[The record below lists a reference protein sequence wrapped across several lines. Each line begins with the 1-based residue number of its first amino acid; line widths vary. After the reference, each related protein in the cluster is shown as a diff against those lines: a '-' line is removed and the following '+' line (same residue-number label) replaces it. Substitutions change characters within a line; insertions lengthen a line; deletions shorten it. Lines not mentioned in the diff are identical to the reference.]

1 MILTCWCYLAGC
13 PTSASCVE
21 ARVQRFRWVAMAGRE
36 RERCP
41 EGVVVAAGPAAAPD
55 FIAIFAPSGHL
66 YAFVHSF
73 TQPAHVIFCAILWI
87 FKSRDFSRIS
97 HSVLNPC
104 FVFSITAIFVFLLII
119 IRFFIVSTSAVV
131 LSIVQMLCF
140 HAFSRTAF
148 LLRIFVFS
156 VLAL

>member
-1 MILTCWCYLAGC
+1 MKLTCCCYLSGLR
-13 PTSASCVE
+13 TSASCVE
-21 ARVQRFRWVAMAGRE
+21 TRDQVSSVPEASRQSD
-36 RERCP
+36 RCP
-41 EGVVVAAGPAAAPD
+41 EGVVTAAGPATAPH
-55 FIAIFAPSGHL
+55 FIAIFAPSGHF

-73 TQPAHVIFCAILWI
+73 TQPAHVYIFCAILWI
-87 FKSRDFSRIS
+87 FKSYDFSFIFQY
-97 HSVLNPC
+97 VLYPC

-131 LSIVQMLCF
+131 LSIVQMMCF

-148 LLRIFVFS
+148 YLKIFVLS